1 MTRQTVAGDS
11 RTTQQGHRPPTGEQ
25 AELLR
30 IGMGSL
36 HENDPQ
42 LAAML
47 DAEVNQQNSTLAMVA
62 SASIAD
68 PSVLAVGGAALS
80 NVTAEGYPGAR
91 YHPGAQQFDQVEN
104 LAVERAKLLFGAQ
117 YANVQP
123 HSCSSANLAV
133 LSALLR
139 PGDTL
144 MGLDLDSGGH
154 LTHGSRASVSGRH
167 YHAVSYGLDASG
179 HIDYLRL
186 AELVKEHR
194 PRLLIAGASAY
205 PRTVDFA
212 RFRAIADTVGA
223 YLLAD
228 ISHIAGLVATGLHPS
243 PIDVAHLTTTS
254 TYKQLGGPRGG
265 LILSGREHTSPGPD
279 GRTPLSRLMQ
289 RAVFPQ
295 SQGTPSPASIAAK
308 ARAFAVADGPAFRE
322 TARLIVRNAQALAA
336 ELAALGH
343 RVLTGGTDNHMVLI
357 DTTGTGLTG
366 VTAERALE
374 ECGILANRNRIP
386 GDTKPPLVTSGL
398 RLGTNILAQRGMG
411 PAQMRECAQLLHTV
425 LAGTRPQSDT
435 DYLIDPALV
444 ATVREE
450 VRWLCARH
458 PLSIDTT
465 AGVPVALI
473 GVGT

>member
-1 MTRQTVAGDS
+1 MTRQQVAAAA
-11 RTTQQGHRPPTGEQ
+11 RTQQGGRSTTGEQ

-30 IGMGSL
+30 IGMDSL
-36 HENDPQ
+36 HQADPE
-42 LAAML
+42 LAALL
-47 DAEVNQQNSTLAMVA
+47 DAEVSQQNTVLAMIA

-68 PSVLAVGGAALS
+68 PSVLAAGGAAVS

-91 YHPGAQQFDQVEN
+91 YHPGAQQFDEIEN
-104 LAVERAKLLFGAQ
+104 LAVERAKHLFGAR

-133 LSALLR
+133 LAALIR

-144 MGLDLDSGGH
+144 LGLDLDAGGH

-167 YHAVSYGLDASG
+167 YNAVSYGLDEFG
-179 HIDYLRL
+179 RIDFARL
-186 AELVKEHR
+186 EDLVLEHR
-194 PRLLIAGASAY
+194 PRVLIAGASAY

-212 RFRAIADTVGA
+212 RFRSIADTVGA
-223 YLLAD
+223 YLIAD
-228 ISHIAGLVATGLHPS
+228 ISHIAGLVAAGQHPS
-243 PIDVAHLTTTS
+243 PIDVAHITTTS

-265 LILSGREHTSPGPD
+265 LILSGREYLTPGPD
-279 GRTPLSRLMQ
+279 GRTPLNRLMQ

-308 ARAFAVADGPAFRE
+308 ARAFALAAEPAFQQA
-322 TARLIVRNAQALAA
+322 ARLIVLDARALAA
-336 ELAALGH
+336 ELAALGY

-357 DTTGTGLTG
+357 DIADIGLTG

-374 ECGILANRNRIP
+374 ACGILANRNRIP

-411 PAQMRECAQLLHTV
+411 PEQMRECAQLLHTV
-425 LAGTRPQSDT
+425 LAGTRIESDT
-435 DYLIDPALV
+435 EYRIDPALV
-444 ATVREE
+444 ATVRED
-450 VRWLCARH
+450 VRWLCTRH
-458 PLSIDTT
+458 PLPIDTT
-465 AGVPVALI
+465 AGVPVSLI